1 MKRIIINIDDNIT
14 TEEYAVKLV
23 HQVIS
28 DGKISSDGESY
39 CFATMFYDEARTAVY
54 ADILPTGTH
63 KFVVHSTLPW

>member
-1 MKRIIINIDDNIT
+1 MKRIIINIDDNVT

-28 DGKISSDGESY
+28 EGKISKEGESY
-39 CFATMFYDEARTAVY
+39 CFAAVFDDKEQTAVY
-54 ADILPTGTH
+54 ADVLPSGTH